1 MHVSRT
7 SASFL
12 IMSNPT
18 FSEFYKSLLQLVKT
32 FEEKNT
38 ILKVEEDDA
47 LNIIRIFGKNADSV
61 SRAKNGL
68 EDAVELAYA
77 TAEHHP
83 YWVLLYNSSL
93 ISKAVLEKWNE
104 NLSKED
110 LSEIQWM
117 VSELQNSCDKLMN
130 KITEQ
135 GTRDK

>member
-38 ILKVEEDDA
+38 ILKVEEDNA

-117 VSELQNSCDKLMN
+117 VSELQNSCDKLMDR
-130 KITEQ
+130 ITQQ

>member
-7 SASFL
+7 PASFL

-104 NLSKED
+104 DLSEED

>member
-1 MHVSRT
+1 MYVGRAPT
-7 SASFL
+7 SFL

-38 ILKVEEDDA
+38 MLKVEEDAA
-47 LNIIRIFGKNADSV
+47 LNIIRIFGENADSV
-61 SRAKNGL
+61 SRAKSGL
-68 EDAVELAYA
+68 EDVVELAYA

-117 VSELQNSCDKLMN
+117 VSELQNSCDKLMDR
-130 KITEQ
+130 ITQQ